1 MIILKTSFIENH
13 KDFKD
18 PLTVIE
24 QAPSGY
30 TVTRRNAGAGDS
42 LALRASD
49 IEPWGMKFYYWSF
62 TGHGF
67 VECVG
72 IDDSRDADAFMRSR
86 YGCAEGP
93 VLAVARGG
101 VDELALVLLQPVF
114 TSCPWTRHQGFGSSI
129 DAVDQVVPGFASS
142 ARAVAA
148 LAKRDLLGQVSPIN
162 MLAEQEK
169 QIDLLSMLVVELAEK
184 QPENER
190 PDWLPAFKAMLEQH
204 SSVQFKG
211 AAGALSD
218 VAGRKAAMRDLQR
231 AYFAKREAGN

>member
-1 MIILKTSFIENH
+1 MIIFKTRFVEKH
-13 KDFKD
+13 EEFKD
-18 PLTVIE
+18 PLTIIE
-24 QAPSGY
+24 EAPGGY
-30 TVTRRNAGAGDS
+30 VVTRRNAGAGEP
-42 LALRASD
+42 LGLHASD
-49 IEPWGMKFYYWSF
+49 IIPWGMKFYYWSF

-72 IDDSRDADAFMRSR
+72 IEDSRDADAFMRSR
-86 YGCAEGP
+86 YGCTEGP

-101 VDELALVLLQPVF
+101 ADELALVMFKPSHTGLQ
-114 TSCPWTRHQGFGSSI
+114 WERHQGFGSSI

-184 QPENER
+184 QPKNEQ

-211 AAGALSD
+211 AAGALAD
-218 VAGRKAAMRDLQR
+218 VAARKAGMRDLQR